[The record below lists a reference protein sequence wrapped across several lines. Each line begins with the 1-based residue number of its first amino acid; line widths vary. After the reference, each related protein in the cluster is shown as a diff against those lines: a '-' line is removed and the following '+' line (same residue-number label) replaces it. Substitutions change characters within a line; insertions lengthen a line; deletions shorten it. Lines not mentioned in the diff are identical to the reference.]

1 MARTERIRKTDL
13 GLRVWGVLVFA
24 FLFLP
29 IAVIVAYSFNT
40 GRVLASWQGFGFRSY
55 VAAINNDVIVSSVI
69 TSLQAAL
76 GTALLATVLGTLG
89 GIALARARAGL
100 WWAAALTGLLA
111 VTMITPEIV
120 DGIAFLP
127 WFVTLGVD
135 AGLGPFNNGMVR
147 LIVSHT
153 MFSVAVVTFIVR
165 ARMAG
170 ADRRL
175 EEAAADL
182 GATRWQAFRSVT
194 LPVAAPGILAGS
206 LMAFTLSLDNTIL
219 SSFVQQPGYTPW
231 PVYIFSS
238 VRVALRPEVAAMSTV
253 MLVLTLLAL
262 AVVGLVL
269 RRSGESSTAIVK
281 TIVR

>member
-1 MARTERIRKTDL
+1 MLSSE
-13 GLRVWGVLVFA
+13 
-24 FLFLP
+24 
-29 IAVIVAYSFNT
+29 
-40 GRVLASWQGFGFRSY
+40 
-55 VAAINNDVIVSSVI
+55 AAITHDVIVSSVI
-69 TSLQAAL
+69 TSLQAAV

-100 WWAAALTGLLA
+100 RWTAALAALLA

-135 AGLGPFNNGMVR
+135 AGLTPFNNGLIR

-153 MFSVAVVTFIVR
+153 VFSVAVVAFIVR

-182 GATRWQAFRSVT
+182 GATPWQTFRSVT

-219 SSFVQQPGYTPW
+219 SSFVQQPGHTPW

-269 RRSGESSTAIVK
+269 RRSGESSTAIVR